1 MAHREGRPEVAQSHY
16 NGAVAKEETMRLSRW
31 LAIALVVLSVG
42 TLAAQAKPNF
52 SGEWK
57 LAPAKSDFGM
67 MPAPSSGVQKI
78 THNEPQLK
86 VVNTQTSDQGTNTTE
101 SSYTTDGKVCVNPGR
116 MGDTK
121 STLKW
126 DGSALVTETKMDF
139 QGTEVTITNRWVL
152 SDDGKTLT
160 VNMHFSTPMGEGDA
174 KMVYEKQ

>member
-1 MAHREGRPEVAQSHY
+1 M
-16 NGAVAKEETMRLSRW
+16 KMSRW
-31 LAIALVVLSVG
+31 SAIALVVLSVG
-42 TLAAQAKPNF
+42 ALSAQSKPNF

-78 THNEPQLK
+78 THNDPQLK
-86 VVNTQTSDQGTNTTE
+86 VVNTQTGEQGTNTTD
-101 SSYTTDGKVCVNPGR
+101 SSYTTDGKVCVNQGR

-126 DGSALVTETKMDF
+126 DGNALVIETKADF
-139 QGTEVTITNRWVL
+139 QGTAVTITNRWIL
-152 SDDGKTLT
+152 SDDGKVLT

-174 KMVYEKQ
+174 KMVYDKQ